1 MELGQR
7 IKNARLESGL
17 SQRQLCGDMVTRNML
32 SQIENGSA
40 RPSMDTLAY
49 FAQRLGKPVSFFLEE
64 DTVTSP
70 NQQIMEQARSAFR
83 EEDYQRVRST
93 LSEYQGP
100 DATFDWEK
108 ALLLALAALR
118 LAEQAIGVN
127 RIPYAR
133 NLLKE
138 AMDAGETTPYYLA
151 ETESLRQILLAKAG
165 DTAHL
170 PDVDAVLLL
179 RAGKACVLASAAGT
193 DMCKKETVCT
203 GRAVPAKRGGT
214 VPAGDDPP
222 SGAVLQ
228 CTGGLQNGV
237 FLRLQAEKIT
247 GRVRARLF
255 VIPRPAVL
263 PQQRCF
269 EPDIR

>member
-83 EEDYQRVRST
+83 EGDYQRVRSA

-118 LAEQAIGVN
+118 LAEQAIGEN

-179 RAGKACVLASAAGT
+179 RAEEAIRQETFEKAGAYLAACEGKPAYWQLLQGRICV
-193 DMCKKETVCT
+193 KKKLYAQ
-203 GRAVPAKRGGT
+203 AVPY
-214 VPAGDDPP
+214 
-222 SGAVLQ
+222 LQ
-228 CTGGLQNGV
+228 S
-237 FLRLQAEKIT
+237 AEEQYPQET
-247 GRVRARLF
+247 
-255 VIPRPAVL
+255 IPL
-263 PQQRCF
+263 LERCF
-269 EPDIR
+269 SALEDYKMAYFYACKQKK